1 MTPTPATHQQR
12 SAHIRAVVMAR
23 GDELRRRYPILQ
35 HQDALGAGIL
45 VFALTGMLG
54 SAWLYAEGAIAWWA
68 CLLANAFFASAESQD
83 LYGSS
88 IDATF
93 IKGLAQVG
101 ERMVILLDIES
112 LLMSPDMG
120 LVD

>member
-35 HQDALGAGIL
+35 YQDALGAGIL
-45 VFALTGMLG
+45 AFALAGMLG

-68 CLLANAFFASAESQD
+68 CLLANAWAHRRHPRLSKGAE
-83 LYGSS
+83 
-88 IDATF
+88 
-93 IKGLAQVG
+93 
-101 ERMVILLDIES
+101 
-112 LLMSPDMG
+112 P
-120 LVD
+120 